1 MEDNQTQ
8 KNHSFVREKIKE
20 KPFNK
25 KRELI
30 RLLLSA
36 LSGILF
42 AGMACL
48 VFALMLPRLQMALN
62 TPAAVETETM
72 SGESETDSSE
82 TGEQAG
88 DGAPNGTG
96 AAAGDEDLEESGEGG
111 GTSGETGEEN
121 VDGEAA
127 QGVVTTEPSDLESG
141 DGAQSA
147 SGEEG
152 SLDGSEAY
160 SLSIADYQ
168 QLQDELYSIGEQ
180 VNASVVTIT
189 SVVSDTDLFHNAY
202 DAEDQGSGVII
213 SENDEEYLI
222 LTERKVI
229 KDASRI
235 SVTFLDDTVCD
246 AALKKEDRNTGIA
259 VLSVAKNDAGA
270 AKTVAAIGSSNAVR
284 GGMIVIA
291 LGSPLG
297 TNYSILTGNITST
310 NNEVSVEDHNYTVFT
325 TDIVANQ
332 DGSGILINVD
342 GEIVGIVMQ
351 EYSTSSAEN
360 TLTAISAGELAPVIE
375 KLCAGDDIPYL
386 GIKVS
391 TVTSKIE
398 SDYGIPKG
406 VYIREVTMDSPAMNA
421 GLQSGD
427 VITKLGGEE
436 VRTDLAFSNAL
447 LSLSAGDEVTV
458 EVKRKG
464 AEDYTTIKYD
474 VTLGAPGN

>member
-1 MEDNQTQ
+1 
-8 KNHSFVREKIKE
+8 
-20 KPFNK
+20 
-25 KRELI
+25 
-30 RLLLSA
+30 
-36 LSGILF
+36 
-42 AGMACL
+42 
-48 VFALMLPRLQMALN
+48 MLPRLQMALD
-62 TPAAVETETM
+62 THASSETETLAL
-72 SGESETDSSE
+72 ESESSPAESENADGDGTEAEDASASQGQNVSGNDAGAADGTNALQDESADSLNSGSG
-82 TGEQAG
+82 TGEQ
-88 DGAPNGTG
+88 DT
-96 AAAGDEDLEESGEGG
+96 
-111 GTSGETGEEN
+111 
-121 VDGEAA
+121 
-127 QGVVTTEPSDLESG
+127 
-141 DGAQSA
+141 

-152 SLDGSEAY
+152 SLSESQIY
-160 SLSIADYQ
+160 SLSLSDYQ
-168 QLQDELYSIGEQ
+168 QLQDELYNIGAN

-202 DAEDQGSGVII
+202 EAEDQGSGVII

-235 SVTFLDDTVCD
+235 SVTFLDDTVCE
-246 AALKKEDRNTGIA
+246 AVLKKEDRNMGLAI
-259 VLSVAKNDAGA
+259 LSVAKADVGTE
-270 AKTVAAIGSSNAVR
+270 KTVATIGSSNVVR

-332 DGSGILINVD
+332 DGSGILIDVD

-351 EYSTSSAEN
+351 EYSTSRAEN
-360 TLTAISAGELAPVIE
+360 TLTAISAGELVPVIE
-375 KLCAGDDIPYL
+375 KLCAGEDVPYM
-386 GIKVS
+386 GVKVS

-406 VYIREVTMDSPAMNA
+406 VYIREVTVDSPAMNA

-427 VITKLGGEE
+427 VITKLNGEE
-436 VRTDLAFSNAL
+436 VRSDLAFSNAL
-447 LSLSAGDEVTV
+447 LALSAGDVV
-458 EVKRKG
+458 RIQVKRKG

-474 VTLGAPGN
+474 VTLGVLEN